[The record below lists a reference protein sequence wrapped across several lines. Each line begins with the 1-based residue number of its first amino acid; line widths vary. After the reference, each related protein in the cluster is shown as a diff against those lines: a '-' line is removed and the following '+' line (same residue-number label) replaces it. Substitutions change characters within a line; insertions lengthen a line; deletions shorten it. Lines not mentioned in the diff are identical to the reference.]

1 MYSNLKEGY
10 RMFPLVLTTLSFGTL
25 PIIYKVLLLKG
36 INRITILV
44 ISKILIAIMGI
55 MLLLIGT
62 NSMIIYKDIDT
73 IMKKDTYIPVTLLI
87 LLSAVVYFIG
97 QYYYI
102 ESLDNY
108 KANISTIITSSYPVI
123 TLILAYLYL
132 SETLTYYQV
141 LGCLLI
147 FTGVIMISY

>member
-1 MYSNLKEGY
+1 MY
-10 RMFPLVLTTLSFGTL
+10 PLVLTTLSFGTL
-25 PIIYKVLLLKG
+25 PIIYKLLLLKG
-36 INRITILV
+36 INRITIL
-44 ISKILIAIMGI
+44 IITKILIAIMGI

-62 NSMIIYKDIDT
+62 NSAIVYKDINN
-73 IMKKDTYIPVTLLI
+73 IMKKDTYILVILLI
-87 LLSAVVYFIG
+87 FLSAIVYFIG